1 MVAKKS
7 IQDGS
12 CRGLEKVL
20 EALGGVLEG
29 SWKGLGAILGP
40 SWGHLGSKSQQDH
53 EKLEFWTPWP
63 PPSWRPKRTKMGP
76 SWDPFGILRREK

>member
-1 MVAKKS
+1 MVAKQS

-12 CRGLEKVL
+12 CRGLEGVL

-29 SWKGLGAILGP
+29 SWGHLGAIL
-40 SWGHLGSKSQQDH
+40 GHLGSKSQQDH

-63 PPSWRPKRTKMGP
+63 PQVGP
-76 SWDPFGILRREK
+76 QNGAKIDSKWIQDPFHF